1 MSAKKAL
8 KDVINHAKSIRVARG
23 TAQEVR
29 ALAADVEKLAGAVLQ
44 LERDRASQV
53 PAASVN
59 TTDGSDVAVGALPPW
74 RPGAAALSPKFER
87 GGLATNMRQAV
98 ARESRMVR

>member
-1 MSAKKAL
+1 MSAKKTL
-8 KDVINHAKSIRVARG
+8 KDVINHAKNIRVAHG
-23 TAQEVR
+23 STQEVR

-53 PAASVN
+53 PAASVK

-74 RPGAAALSPKFER
+74 RPGTAALSPKFER
-87 GGLATNMRQAV
+87 GGPATY
-98 ARESRMVR
+98 ARRASER